1 MKLSFR
7 GIKYEYKL
15 VQPEVAEEEI
25 SGMYRGA
32 PSKIHHY
39 LQRSRRRQYAQEM
52 IYRGVHYRIS

>member
-7 GIKYEYKL
+7 GIKYEYQPL
-15 VQPEVAEEEI
+15 QPEVTEEEI

-39 LQRSRRRQYAQEM
+39 LQRSRRQYAQEM